1 MDIQHASPIMLRRR
15 LRTALRTL
23 RDERQLSQ
31 RDVAA
36 ALDWAPSK
44 LHRLESGE
52 TGITVVDLRSLLA
65 YYNVTD
71 PAQIQNLIQI
81 ARYARRQ
88 LYGGYSDILSAPLL
102 TWLQYEGA
110 ASTIRSFEPVLVPGL
125 LQTEE
130 YTTALMRLHPVPS
143 DTEEVLARRV

>member
-1 MDIQHASPIMLRRR
+1 M
-15 LRTALRTL
+15 
-23 RDERQLSQ
+23 
-31 RDVAA
+31 
-36 ALDWAPSK
+36 
-44 LHRLESGE
+44 HRLESGE